1 MEWEMAESMTEDCI
15 DGGTDTQ
22 LIIRFPVSLE
32 FG

>member
-22 LIIRFPVSLE
+22 LIIRFPLE
-32 FG
+32 SV